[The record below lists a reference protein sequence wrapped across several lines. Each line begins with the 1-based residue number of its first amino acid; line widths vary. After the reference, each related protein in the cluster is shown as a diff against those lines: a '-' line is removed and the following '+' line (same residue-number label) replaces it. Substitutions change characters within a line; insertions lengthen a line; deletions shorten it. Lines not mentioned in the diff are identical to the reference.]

1 MKSFKVI
8 TETDPNTY
16 LGVDALNLAFRWKH
30 SGAKVF
36 AEDYIATVASLRKS
50 YKACKVIMFCDSG
63 SSSYRK
69 NLLPTYKQGR
79 KDKYEIQTPAEE
91 KAFFD
96 FLEEFGRTIELMRG
110 IKDVIVLKYPR
121 CEADD
126 IAAYVTKKHCKNKTF
141 WLISTDKDW
150 DLLINDHVS
159 RFSYITRK
167 EITTDNWDE
176 HYEYDRDCHISIKCL
191 TGDSGDSVPGVE
203 GIGPKRAISLVN
215 EFGSTYDIIANL
227 PLNGKYKY
235 ISALNSFGAERL
247 MLNYKLMD
255 LLEFCDEA
263 LGVENCADIDNKLK
277 GFFNE

>member
-1 MKSFKVI
+1 MKSFKTLV
-8 TETDPNTY
+8 EADPNTY
-16 LGVDALNLAFRWKH
+16 LVVDALSLAFRWGH

-50 YKACKVIMFCDSG
+50 YKACKVIMACDSG

-69 NLLPTYKQGR
+69 NLLPGYKQGR
-79 KDKYEIQTPAEE
+79 KDKYELQTPAEE

-96 FLEEFGRTIELMRG
+96 FLEEFNRAIELMRE
-110 IKDVIVLKYPR
+110 IKDVIVLKYTK

-126 IAAYVTKKHCKNKTF
+126 IAAYIVKKYSKSKCF

-150 DLLINDHVS
+150 DLLINDNVS
-159 RFSYITRK
+159 RFSYVTRK
-167 EITTDNWDE
+167 EITVDNWNE
-176 HYEYDRDCHISIKCL
+176 HYEYDRDHHISIKCL

-215 EFGSTYDIIANL
+215 EFGSTYDIIANM
-227 PLNGKYKY
+227 PIVGKYKY
-235 ISALNSFGAERL
+235 ISALNTFGAERL

-263 LGVENCADIDNKLK
+263 LGAENCTDIDNKLE
-277 GFFNE
+277 GFFNV